1 MNSSQSDT
9 PEMKAP
15 FFTLVHD
22 DDGEILVDASAAGA
36 GTMQMVSE
44 SNKPTT
50 KSQLLFVQGRL
61 KYYLM

>member
-1 MNSSQSDT
+1 
-9 PEMKAP
+9 MKAP